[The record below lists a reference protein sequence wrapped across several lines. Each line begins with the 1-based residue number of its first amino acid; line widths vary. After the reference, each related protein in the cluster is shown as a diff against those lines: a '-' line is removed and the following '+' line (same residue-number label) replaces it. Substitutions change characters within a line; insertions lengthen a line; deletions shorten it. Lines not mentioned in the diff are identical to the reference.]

1 MREKEPPK
9 NWRGREEEG
18 RGRKRREDGYAYN
31 KKEGDKIKI
40 NGNKKKWRPD
50 KKRRIGKALSSSSS
64 GRKKIWTRAGAGQSV
79 PIV

>member
-40 NGNKKKWRPD
+40 NGNKKKMAPR
-50 KKRRIGKALSSSSS
+50 
-64 GRKKIWTRAGAGQSV
+64 
-79 PIV
+79 